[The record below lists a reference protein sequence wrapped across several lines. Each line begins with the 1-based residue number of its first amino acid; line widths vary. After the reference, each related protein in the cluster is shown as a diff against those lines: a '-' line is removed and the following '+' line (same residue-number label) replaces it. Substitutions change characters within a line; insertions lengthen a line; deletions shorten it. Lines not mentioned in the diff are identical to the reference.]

1 MDNAPVTGPMAGSAC
16 PRCGGF
22 VPATASFC
30 GQCGTP
36 VPRLA
41 TSGPL
46 SGNPPP
52 RRSGSDLWV
61 VIVVVV
67 VAVAAAVIVAVAV
80 SGLFA
85 TTGHGWGTTFEVRP
99 GTPAYVYPP
108 VMPAGDSVQ
117 GSWSSSG
124 AGWVNLSIANGGF
137 TAYSGNGTGGVISF
151 LSDGL
156 AYTVEA
162 FGDAYANVTVQVSY
176 GSLGTSF

>member
-1 MDNAPVTGPMAGSAC
+1 MDDTPLPGPMAGSAC

-36 VPRLA
+36 VLRLA
-41 TSGPL
+41 APGALPGSP
-46 SGNPPP
+46 SPH
-52 RRSGSDLWV
+52 RSGSGLWL

-67 VAVAAAVIVAVAV
+67 VAVAAAVILAVAV

-85 TTGHGWGTTFEVRP
+85 TTEHGWATTFEIRP
-99 GTPAYVYPP
+99 GTPAYEYPP

-124 AGWVNLSIANGGF
+124 TGWVNLSIGNEGF
-137 TAYSGNGTGGVISF
+137 TAYGGNGTGGPISF

-156 AYTVEA
+156 AYTLEA
-162 FGDAYANVTVQVSY
+162 FGDSYANVTVEVSY
-176 GSLGTSF
+176 GSSGTSF